1 LQSPDA
7 GSKKLVLWL
16 SYNQE
21 PLNSEKDYSLCSE
34 MYVILEFLEQIMVV

>member
-1 LQSPDA
+1 MAAATPCHMGSSATAPDA

-21 PLNSEKDYSLCSE
+21 PLNPEKD
-34 MYVILEFLEQIMVV
+34 